1 MYIRAGNFI
10 PFKGLN
16 QSRPLL
22 GRFFTPREPKMFYI
36 DICKDINEI
45 QNLRTDYLAYLRG
58 PQEAWLEEQVYVRN
72 PDFYVFGNDDQR
84 IGYCCV

>member
-1 MYIRAGNFI
+1 
-10 PFKGLN
+10 
-16 QSRPLL
+16 
-22 GRFFTPREPKMFYI
+22 MFYI